1 MKKRILFCVLILAI
15 AAPSSINSRTEPIA
29 VVVNAANDITE
40 LKKGELSRIYKG
52 QMEYWPDGQRL
63 IVINRPADLDIR
75 QKFYQVVLGEK
86 PAATFLSPG
95 SPTAFEPMIAESGTA
110 ARKFVARIPN
120 AISYIYLSDVD
131 ETVKVLKIDDHLP
144 QDAEYQLQ

>member
-1 MKKRILFCVLILAI
+1 M
-15 AAPSSINSRTEPIA
+15 
-29 VVVNAANDITE
+29 
-40 LKKGELSRIYKG
+40 YKG
-52 QMEYWPDGQRL
+52 QMEYWPDGQKL
-63 IVINRPADLDIR
+63 VVINRPVGLEIR
-75 QKFYQVVLGEK
+75 RKFYQVVLEEK

-95 SPTAFEPMIAESGTA
+95 SPAPFRPMIAESGIA

-144 QDAEYQLQ
+144 QDAGYQLQ

>member
-1 MKKRILFCVLILAI
+1 MKRRILLCVLILTT
-15 AAPSSINSRTEPIA
+15 AASSPVNSRSEPIV
-29 VVVNAANDITE
+29 VVVNASNDITE
-40 LKKGELSRIYKG
+40 LKKSELSRIYKG

-63 IVINRPADLDIR
+63 VVINRPVDLEIR
-75 QKFYQVVLGEK
+75 RKFYQLVLGEK
-86 PAATFLSPG
+86 PAATFLSSG
-95 SPTAFEPMIAESGTA
+95 SPTPFRPMIAESGTA

-144 QDAEYQLQ
+144 QDAGYQLQ

>member
-1 MKKRILFCVLILAI
+1 MKKWILFCILILTI
-15 AAPSSINSRTEPIA
+15 AAPASVNSRTEPIV
-29 VVVNAANDITE
+29 VVVNASNNITE
-40 LKKGELSRIYKG
+40 LKKNELSRIYKG

-63 IVINRPADLDIR
+63 VVINRPADLEIR

-95 SPTAFEPMIAESGTA
+95 SPTAFKPMIAESGTA

-120 AISYIYLSDVD
+120 AISYIYLRDVD
-131 ETVKVLKIDDHLP
+131 ETVKVLKIDGHLP
-144 QDAEYQLQ
+144 QDGEYQLR